1 MLFFTT
7 AKCMLLIEQLFYTEV
22 EPPVR
27 KARMAGQDER
37 QPKKRAGRMGRSLK
51 ATRSA
56 LGGYGDL
63 FSAEERSSLSEA
75 LTAGDLTEEV
85 ALLRV
90 LVHRAVESG
99 ESLETVSRALA
110 RLGQLL
116 KVQHILSGDSERSL
130 DDALARVLQEVGAEI
145 GL

>member
-1 MLFFTT
+1 M
-7 AKCMLLIEQLFYTEV
+7 V
-22 EPPVR
+22 EPN
-27 KARMAGQDER
+27 ER
-37 QPKKRAGRMGRSLK
+37 QPKKRTGRPSRSLK
-51 ATRSA
+51 AARQ
-56 LGGYGDL
+56 LYGDL
-63 FSAEERSSLSEA
+63 FSADERSSLGQA
-75 LTAGDLTEEV
+75 LVAGDLSEEV

-99 ESLETVSRALA
+99 ESLETISRALA

-116 KVQHILSGDSERSL
+116 KLQHVLSGDSARSL

>member
-1 MLFFTT
+1 
-7 AKCMLLIEQLFYTEV
+7 
-22 EPPVR
+22 
-27 KARMAGQDER
+27 MAGPDER
-37 QPKKRAGRMGRSLK
+37 QPKKRGGKVGRAP
-51 ATRSA
+51 ATARSA

-63 FSAEERSSLSEA
+63 FSAPERASLEEA

-90 LVHRAVESG
+90 LVRRAVESG

-116 KVQHILSGDSERSL
+116 KLQHVLSGDSARSL
-130 DDALARVLQEVGAEI
+130 DDALARVLQEIGAEI
-145 GL
+145 GM